1 MVVEEKSPPAR
12 GSVGLL
18 LRRLAIVASISALII
33 IAGSGYGIYHVYS
46 GHIIRS
52 AEEDAE
58 HISRVLIDEQ
68 RDLLF
73 TLGPDGKAKLFVDTM
88 YRDVLDRRLR
98 RFLHSF
104 QIVKIKV
111 YDAAGVVIFS
121 TESALIGKI
130 DADNFRLLQALQG
143 RTDSHLENKGSF
155 RDLADEEKLDVDVV
169 ETYVPVQ
176 VDKSV
181 VGALEV
187 YADVTRYRRE
197 INTTV
202 VNSILILG
210 GILLAVFGI
219 AFIFVKKATGRVAE
233 VQQQLHA
240 MATTDALTGAF
251 NRGTILARARE
262 EISRIDRRRQQK
274 DDYALSFIM
283 LDIDHFKKVNDT
295 YGHLTGD
302 QVLREVVARVK
313 PTLRDYDLFGRYG
326 GEEFL
331 LILPDAPFKG
341 AVTAAERVRRAIN
354 EHPFVFE
361 GPLLQVTV
369 SLGVATSRPDE
380 YDLNLVLQ
388 RADDGLY
395 KAKSEGRD
403 RVAWV
408 EPDITG

>member
-1 MVVEEKSPPAR
+1 MTVDEQSSPAR

-18 LRRLAIVASISALII
+18 LRRLAIVAGISALII

-73 TLGPDGKAKLFVDTM
+73 TLGADGKEKLFVDPM
-88 YRDVLDRRLR
+88 YQDVLDRRLR

-111 YDAAGVVIFS
+111 YDAGGVVIFS
-121 TESALIGKI
+121 TEPALIGKI
-130 DADNFRLLQALQG
+130 DAENFRLLRALQG
-143 RTDSHLENKGSF
+143 RPDSHLENKGSV

-169 ETYVPVQ
+169 ETYVPVR
-176 VDKSV
+176 VADTV
-181 VGALEV
+181 VGAFEV

-197 INTTV
+197 ITTIV

-262 EISRIDRRRQQK
+262 EISRIDRRRKQK
-274 DDYALSFIM
+274 DDYDLSFIM

-302 QVLREVVARVK
+302 QVLREVVARVQS
-313 PTLRDYDLFGRYG
+313 TVRDYDLFGRYG

-331 LILPDAPFKG
+331 LLPDASFKG
-341 AVTAAERVRRAIN
+341 AVAAAERVRLAIK
-354 EHPFVFE
+354 ERPFVFA
-361 GPLLQVTV
+361 GPLLKVTV
-369 SLGVATSRPDE
+369 SLGVATARPGE
-380 YDLNLVLQ
+380 HDLNLVLQ
-388 RADDGLY
+388 RADQGLY
-395 KAKSEGRD
+395 KAKAEGRD
-403 RVAWV
+403 RVAWIDP
-408 EPDITG
+408 EQSG

>member
-1 MVVEEKSPPAR
+1 MMVEEQSPPAR

-18 LRRLAIVASISALII
+18 LRRLVILASISALAI

-73 TLGPDGKAKLFVDTM
+73 TPGADGKSKLFVDPM
-88 YRDVLDRRLR
+88 YRDVLDRRMR

-111 YDAAGVVIFS
+111 YDAGGVVIFS

-130 DADNFRLLQALQG
+130 DAENFRLLRALQG
-143 RTDSHLENKGSF
+143 RPDSHLENKGSV

-169 ETYVPVQ
+169 ETYVPVR
-176 VDKSV
+176 VENTV
-181 VGALEV
+181 VGAFEV

-197 INTTV
+197 ITTTV
-202 VNSILILG
+202 VNSVLILG
-210 GILLAVFGI
+210 GILLGVFGI
-219 AFIFVKKATGRVAE
+219 AFLFVQKATGRVAE
-233 VQQQLHA
+233 AQRQLHA

-262 EISRIDRRRQQK
+262 EISRIDRRRKQK
-274 DDYALSFIM
+274 GDYDLSFIM

-313 PTLRDYDLFGRYG
+313 TTVRDYDLFGRYG

-331 LILPDAPFKG
+331 LILPDAHFEG
-341 AVTAAERVRRAIN
+341 AVAAAERVRQAIRAR
-354 EHPFVFE
+354 PFVFE
-361 GPLLQVTV
+361 GPLLEVTV
-369 SLGVATSRPDE
+369 SLGVATSRPGE
-380 YDLNLVLQ
+380 HDLNLVLQ
-388 RADDGLY
+388 RADQGLY
-395 KAKSEGRD
+395 KAKAEGRD

-408 EPDITG
+408 DPQIAG